1 PKFSASEDQIAI
13 ANLSQ
18 ICHDLMKD
26 YSNSHEKLKEL
37 EYFSIIKNELKQIE
51 EIGLNLLR
59 AKTGEKII
67 KSDF

>member
-1 PKFSASEDQIAI
+1 
-13 ANLSQ
+13 
-18 ICHDLMKD
+18 MKD